1 MMQHLAD
8 TSRSQ
13 LGLAAGLCL
22 ASAWA
27 GTGSATDTFDPRADA
42 IIFTAADAEV
52 APEAWEDE
60 ASAGWRPEA
69 FASFA
74 GGDEGEVFGLH
85 IGAEHWVSEDEG
97 FAVAPQLTL
106 GIAQNTD
113 DDRPLLTGFDLQ
125 FRWHRWEVRGWDLF
139 LEAGAGVQ
147 YVGPESFPRRG
158 THVNGRLRGGV
169 GARYALDDRFDLIG
183 GVNWLHMSNAN
194 ILPENNGH
202 DGPMVYF
209 GLTWEY

>member
-1 MMQHLAD
+1 MMEIMQPLRRAM
-8 TSRSQ
+8 SFRYVV
-13 LGLAAGLCL
+13 AAGACA
-22 ASAWA
+22 ASAGATAHASAVPFDPW
-27 GTGSATDTFDPRADA
+27 TDTTVSTATDPVALEDA
-42 IIFTAADAEV
+42 
-52 APEAWEDE
+52 
-60 ASAGWRPEA
+60 ASPGWRPEA

-74 GGDEGEVFGLH
+74 WGDEGEVVGLH
-85 IGAEHWVSEDEG
+85 VGAEHWLSEDDRV
-97 FAVAPQLTL
+97 AIAPQLTL

-125 FRWHRWEVRGWDLF
+125 FRWYRWEARGWDIF

-158 THVNGRLRGGV
+158 THANGRLRGGV
-169 GARYALDDRFDLIG
+169 GARYALDGRFDLLAGI
-183 GVNWLHMSNAN
+183 NWLHMSNAN
-194 ILPENNGH
+194 LLPKNNGH